1 MSILTLGSKKEEKG
15 NFQSKKKRR
24 KVSNQR
30 KKGSKEIPNQRE
42 GERKKEKKE
51 NSQPKN
57 GRKQIEDLKML
68 VQRDASKGS
77 CMDIY
82 KDLRS
87 NGVYVHQWWG
97 D

>member
-1 MSILTLGSKKEEKG
+1 MDPLLGEEEK
-15 NFQSKKKRR
+15 FDFLAWF
-24 KVSNQR
+24 
-30 KKGSKEIPNQRE
+30 KETVQYA
-42 GERKKEKKE
+42 
-51 NSQPKN
+51 
-57 GRKQIEDLKML
+57 DFVVLKMNAGSVEL
-68 VQRDASKGS
+68 KFLSDIFENGAICYVDELFLKCPERGGDASKGS